1 MATLKN
7 SEISRPLIEHLRT
20 IVTLELETVAELN
33 SKEMSVVEGS
43 RGNIVITGGGS
54 GSSNSPFTFN

>member
-33 SKEMSVVEGS
+33 SK
-43 RGNIVITGGGS
+43 
-54 GSSNSPFTFN
+54 